1 MILIKMRFML
11 FPTAFRKNSVYNNQ
25 LRSDAFSPGSSWS
38 CEDEKGCVFMDKNS
52 IHAEHKKLAKV
63 FSSVWLLGPP
73 LSDRLLEIV
82 SHLFT
87 PKEAGLAVH
96 LPYYIPRSVN
106 TIARR
111 AKMPPGKAAALLNTM
126 AERRVILSAKR
137 GYALLPLIPGMF
149 EYLLMDGSDTPWHR
163 RYARLIN
170 ALYATGYTSG
180 YNTRPSPVIRNIPL
194 QSTVEQ
200 KSRVVDADLMS
211 RMIAS
216 HEHMAVL
223 NVCQC
228 RQSGLFSGDPCRR
241 ASAEDGCL
249 VFGSFALSAV
259 EAGTGQRV
267 NREEMH
273 AIVRERWKKN
283 LVFMAA
289 NLEPSNPNA
298 VCTCCGCCCHYIE
311 SINHYGGRVSLAHP
325 HFLAR
330 VDEDLCTGC
339 GLCARVCNTNAH
351 GLQDSVHVFDPEK
364 CIGCGLCVE
373 VCRQRAIIMEE
384 NPRYDPPSKSW
395 MSFGMRIL
403 PVGVFSALKVM
414 LGRQRP

>member
-1 MILIKMRFML
+1 M
-11 FPTAFRKNSVYNNQ
+11 
-25 LRSDAFSPGSSWS
+25 
-38 CEDEKGCVFMDKNS
+38 DENS
-52 IHAEHKKLAKV
+52 IHPGHRKLAKV

-73 LSDRLLEIV
+73 MSEQLLDLV

-87 PKEAGLAVH
+87 PEEAGLAVH

-106 TIARR
+106 TIACR
-111 AKMPPGKAAALLNTM
+111 AKMPPGEAASLLDAM
-126 AERRVILSAKR
+126 ADKRVILGTKR

-149 EYLLMDGSDTPWHR
+149 EHLLANGDDTPWHR

-170 ALYATGYTSG
+170 DLFATGYTSI
-180 YNTRPSPVIRNIPL
+180 YSTRPSPMIRNIPV

-228 RQSGLFSGDPCRR
+228 RQSLLFSGSPCRR

-249 VFGSFALSAV
+249 VFGSFALSTV
-259 EAGTGQRV
+259 NAGRGRLV
-267 NREEMH
+267 SREEMH

-298 VCTCCGCCCHYIE
+298 VCTCCDCCCHYIE
-311 SINHYGGRVSLAHP
+311 SINHYGGRVSLARP

-330 VDEDLCTGC
+330 VDEGLCTGC
-339 GLCARVCNTNAH
+339 SLCVRVCNTNAH
-351 GLQDSVHVFDPEK
+351 AMQGPVHVFDPGQ

-373 VCRQRAIIMEE
+373 ACRQRAITMEE
-384 NPRYDPPSKSW
+384 NPLHDPPSKSW

-403 PVGVFSALKVM
+403 PAGVLSALKAM
-414 LGRQRP
+414 RTRKRP